1 MSRKITLGAALAAML
16 AAGITNAAP
25 ARPAAPAEARVAQGQ
40 TVFNRKCAPCHG
52 TGPGDDGAPML
63 PATAVLAARY
73 RGQLPAA
80 LDQRQDLTAEAIRHI
95 VRHGSGGMPMFRRAE
110 LSDGDID
117 AIAAYIATHSR
128 RH

>member
-1 MSRKITLGAALAAML
+1 MSRKITLAAALAAML
-16 AAGITNAAP
+16 TAGATHAAP
-25 ARPAAPAEARVAQGQ
+25 NRPTAITETRIAQGK
-40 TVFNRKCAPCHG
+40 TLFSRKCAPCHG
-52 TGPGDDGAPML
+52 AGPGDDGAPML

-80 LDQRQDLTAEAIRHI
+80 LDQRQDLGADTIRHF

-128 RH
+128 RP